1 MARLLEET
9 GAAGLGLTELLGRL
23 PVGVGEKLTRLVARG
38 VHDLGALAL
47 ALLAEP
53 FDLRLAPPELGLP
66 PPNLLLGLAEL
77 GRRRALGV
85 PLEDIGELGRL
96 ADQVQGVEA
105 TWVLSGN
112 GRSCLQ
118 YADSI
123 GVFQPGP

>member
-53 FDLRLAPPELGLP
+53 LDLRLAPPELGLP

-77 GRRRALGV
+77 SRRRALDVRSRTSANSAASRIRCKASIRTAWPVGS
-85 PLEDIGELGRL
+85 
-96 ADQVQGVEA
+96 
-105 TWVLSGN
+105 TWALLCPAAWST
-112 GRSCLQ
+112 RSC
-118 YADSI
+118 A
-123 GVFQPGP
+123 